1 MDSTPIS
8 NPNPNPNPSPSP
20 SLSPDS
26 LIAISSKPSASKLP
40 IKRKAPSSSR
50 NPNLNVIVPKIE
62 TSIGDDGDGDG
73 DPDYDDGAKPPPFKF
88 HRIWS
93 ESDEIRFL
101 RGLLDCANEG
111 LSFPKDLHVFYS
123 RFSETM
129 SQPYT
134 KSQLSEKLRRL
145 RKKFR
150 VISSRLARGLSES
163 LLSPHDRELYQ
174 LSKQLWPLLNSQ
186 LIGVKV
192 TFSPTISFPIQSNTS
207 DENVKIEM
215 NKDDGS
221 DVIKT
226 SFDTNV
232 DDGLEEEMPMSMP
245 EAEAGGSCASGGIG
259 GIVARS
265 VLNVFD
271 QSLKEF
277 QISLT
282 HQGLLYQDQEACLG
296 REFDFEKRWREQRA
310 AELDVFAR
318 RMRLALE
325 NSFGGRE

>member
-1 MDSTPIS
+1 MPKIESEPEPMDSTPIS
-8 NPNPNPNPSPSP
+8 IPNPNPSPR
-20 SLSPDS
+20 LSPDS
-26 LIAISSKPSASKLP
+26 PTTRSSKPSASKLP
-40 IKRKAPSSSR
+40 IKRKTPSSSH
-50 NPNLNVIVPKIE
+50 NPNLNVLVPKIE
-62 TSIGDDGDGDG
+62 TSIRDDGDGDG
-73 DPDYDDGAKPPPFKF
+73 EDDYDDGAKPPPFKF
-88 HRIWS
+88 HRIWT

-101 RGLLDCANEG
+101 RGLLDCSNEG
-111 LSFPKDLHVFYS
+111 LSFPKDLHVVYS

-129 SQPYT
+129 SQPFT

-174 LSKQLWPLLNSQ
+174 LSKQLWQLQNSQ

-192 TFSPTISFPIQSNTS
+192 TFSPTISIPIQSNTS
-207 DENVKIEM
+207 NEDVKIEM

-226 SFDTNV
+226 SFDANV
-232 DDGLEEEMPMSMP
+232 DDGQEEEMPSPMP
-245 EAEAGGSCASGGIG
+245 EAEACGSCGNGGIS

-277 QISLT
+277 RISLMG
-282 HQGLLYQDQEACLG
+282 QGLLYQDHEGCLG
-296 REFDFEKRWREQRA
+296 REFNFEKRWREQQV

-318 RMRLALE
+318 RM
-325 NSFGGRE
+325 SYM